1 MPENN
6 RAILSYW
13 NGSAWVDVTVAGAN
27 DTTTSALIGYHL
39 ADRLGAS
46 RRVRLTISNQSS
58 DPFANAAGSKGPF
71 SGTFTDFMPI
81 RLRDGTSQ
89 DIIYAG
95 SIYEVSEEYDNQY
108 GMLIKINC
116 RDAVSEL
123 RDNTVK
129 GALNYKIDTSQ
140 DKHVS
145 VLNTDSRDL
154 DKKQWGQGISTR
166 SGLIK
171 SIVTHFSKNI
181 EVPADIVANDSRFV
195 DSVQKFHKNKEVYT
209 VSGKNS
215 SSPLSHITKL
225 AAADAHFDAITDGSL
240 EQKYTYDFYTDPN
253 FTSTA
258 SDHKP
263 QAYFNYFKRGSR
275 PTTTPQGSATGGGLR
290 VEYASD
296 DTTGTGSG
304 EWNTSLS
311 GVDFAGR
318 LEPMFEFEF
327 RRPKGEIQTDAALSY
342 VEHIPEVDE
351 DTGEETGEIDEIIT
365 REITVEIIKIK
376 ASANPTNFKWQ
387 NRKITGP
394 QGSEGK
400 DEGSAEW
407 LTVSISGSPQRIARI
422 QYLNKTSS
430 ISATSPAFM
439 LVSHVV
445 PLPTGGNAS
454 TNYWAENT
462 VMTGETSGAT
472 VTIQT
477 RMSDA
482 YNVRRTM
489 TVSAMDTDDPRT
501 IRENLA
507 AGLIRSSTQ
516 MVRGNFKTYGKPRYY
531 FDDIVASVSGTSTQV
546 IDLSGSINPNNF
558 GFHKGMTVVQLDNDG
573 NVPEDDPIYGY
584 ASTVTSSAVT
594 VTWGGGLAGGTGAIA
609 AGAKLRYFVPVRAG
623 DLIYV
628 RCDLVG
634 IGGVY
639 SEGDNAGKP
648 RGLNMMVTDLEY
660 TEEPGVSHTMW
671 DVVGSE
677 DDETMFAYPVKTND
691 AAAADRVQS
700 RENMPPKLPPT
711 VQGNSTWRTY
721 ALDPYTVH
729 WTGGRLLHEGEAH
742 NISASDTT
750 ATMVSAANGN
760 TGQPTSDDPYDV
772 NNSLYPNAYLMYAS
786 VKAADLAGTMSNVTD
801 PTTVS
806 VTQTTEFKLGQIV
819 TVGSEKLKIM
829 NINKS
834 ANTIK
839 VVRGYAG
846 STTAAHSSG
855 DDVMYN
861 TPVRYTVYWPG
872 SGSALK
878 TIRKTN
884 YKNMDE
890 VIEHNAIQLFDVEW
904 HPFEAKWKFT
914 FPNINDNKTA
924 HEVGNTWAPSSIDS
938 YLLKKGA
945 QAWTTDLVFSGTDWD
960 TIKWHRKGASDS
972 TGGVVSF
979 GDEDIENVNANT
991 GFQFTS
997 NYYGKTAYI
1006 YKNVGEAANNTLAA
1020 TLYHNEVYRDDRVL
1034 LAMVIVAASDDDTD
1048 SPSIFPFNGNEGTI
1062 SAGIIAAQAIV
1073 GGMVKANQIETGHI
1087 SGTLAG
1093 NKLSIDANT
1102 TFAANWRAGDS
1113 TGEASHTF
1121 LQDGPNPPTGSG
1133 ASVQAGDL
1141 WLDTRATEFKL
1152 YKAGADGSNEITSGE
1167 WELVNDT
1174 TMFGTG
1180 PTVFRNPR
1188 GTIPAH
1194 DNANSNTPAVNS
1206 KQFDIWTTSDTNQ
1219 IFIATNATQ
1228 NDAVASGKWILK
1240 DDADAIN
1247 NATTTINGGLINT
1260 QRIKLLKGGGSGSA
1274 TQSNTQYDETGSK
1287 RTAVDTSREVNMPV
1301 YNTGTAT
1308 QSLYTVTGSGTNW
1321 TQAYVGLAFTFSSG
1335 GGGGTIDKVL
1345 SSTSLTVN
1353 TSATVG
1359 SGTYT
1364 IVAGTSGSGSH
1375 LIIDPFQ
1382 TNDLRIYSG
1391 DVIKIDNEDMYVEG
1405 GTDTTLVVKRAWN
1418 GTAAAIHADNAAI
1431 FKYLEVAPY
1440 IAGSSVPTTADRE
1453 LLHVAGLTNPHIIMD
1468 HRGITGYS
1476 NEWTQQFSL
1485 DSETGKGV
1493 FGAGA
1498 AQAAADGL
1506 TIASIGTP
1514 TPGAAGSNTP
1524 GAADINTLN
1533 FGWHETDLAVARGS
1547 KYVQLGGYSLASSGS
1562 NLDSDIFSVVWYQNA
1577 STYLQM
1583 HDFNRGSIGNL
1594 TGISSGGIYAT
1605 ESGVGHTQAGSR
1617 QYWRPPANVHSGTDP
1632 TAVADNVPAAGA
1644 ARSESTDGRSANLKP
1659 LLRLKKDSDSTGR
1672 GDRPW
1677 GTEWALYSDF
1687 SDDLHNAVTSGYVPT
1702 SKFGIFRY
1710 ANDGAGATEDT
1721 LAFASNQ
1728 TNATPAAGTD
1738 RSAFWIMKS
1747 QTNQLILEPSVGWN
1761 VSGANQ
1767 AWIGLNNQLMG
1778 VNTYYSYIGA
1788 GTAAAPGL
1796 RFVSDQDTGIFMSAF
1811 AHINFSIGGTD
1822 SYVMDAGGFL
1832 PSVDSAKTLGS
1843 TSYRWTEV
1851 HADNGTIQTSDLRL
1865 KTQIQPIALGLD
1877 FVNSL
1882 NPVSYKWKDKIDQS
1896 THQGL
1901 LAQEVFN
1908 TLEGVDIQSRD
1919 EFGALDGDED
1929 TNYGLNYA
1937 EFVPI
1942 LIKAVQELTEK
1953 VKELEGGK

>member
-58 DPFANAAGSKGPF
+58 NPFANAAGSKGPF

-95 SIYEVSEEYDNQY
+95 SVYEVSEEYDNQY

-145 VLNTDSRDL
+145 VLNTDTRDL

-240 EQKYTYDFYTDPN
+240 EQKYTYDFYADPN

-263 QAYFNYFKRGSR
+263 QSYFNYFKRGSR

-546 IDLSGSINPNNF
+546 IDLSGSVNPNNF

-1188 GTIPAH
+1188 GTTPAH
-1194 DNANSNTPAVNS
+1194 DNASSNTPAVNS

-1219 IFIATNATQ
+1219 IFIATHATQ
-1228 NDAVASGKWILK
+1228 NDAVASGKWVLK

-1260 QRIKLLKGGGSGSA
+1260 QRIKLLKGGGNASTILDTNLGTTVTSTLRLIDDSGGIA
-1274 TQSNTQYDETGSK
+1274 ADDETFGIDAWSNNGG
-1287 RTAVDTSREVNMPV
+1287 AADD
-1301 YNTGTAT
+1301 
-1308 QSLYTVTGSGTNW
+1308 LY
-1321 TQAYVGLAFTFSSG
+1321 
-1335 GGGGTIDKVL
+1335 
-1345 SSTSLTVN
+1345 
-1353 TSATVG
+1353 
-1359 SGTYT
+1359 
-1364 IVAGTSGSGSH
+1364 
-1375 LIIDPFQ
+1375 
-1382 TNDLRIYSG
+1382 IYAG
-1391 DVIKIDNEDMYVEG
+1391 DVIQIPKTAGGTEDMYVKSG
-1405 GTDTTLVVKRAWN
+1405 SDTSITVIRGWN
-1418 GTAAAIHADNAAI
+1418 GTTAGACSDNALI
-1431 FKYLEVAPY
+1431 SKYNTPVT
-1440 IAGSSVPTTADRE
+1440 S
-1453 LLHVAGLTNPHIIMD
+1453 LTNPHIIMD

-1498 AQAAADGL
+1498 GQVAADGL
-1506 TIASIGTP
+1506 TIASTGTP
-1514 TPGAAGSNTP
+1514 TPGTGTTP
-1524 GAADINTLN
+1524 GVADINTLN
-1533 FGWHETDLAVARGS
+1533 FGWHETDMAVARGS
-1547 KYVQLGGYSLASSGS
+1547 KYVQLGGYSQANTSY
-1562 NLDSDIFSVVWYQNA
+1562 NLDSNIFSVVWYQDA
-1577 STYLQM
+1577 SDYLQM

-1632 TAVADNVPAAGA
+1632 TAVADNV
-1644 ARSESTDGRSANLKP
+1644 STPIASLSFDGISANLKP
-1659 LLRLKKDSDSTGR
+1659 LLRLKKDSHSTGR

-1687 SDDLHNAVTSGYVPT
+1687 SDELHNAVASGSVPT

-1747 QTNQLILEPSVGWN
+1747 ETGRLILEPSVDY
-1761 VSGANQ
+1761 SGSNNLAY
-1767 AWIGLNNQLMG
+1767 IGFNNRLVG
-1778 VNTYYSYIGA
+1778 VNSYYFLAGA
-1788 GTAAAPGL
+1788 GTASIPGIN
-1796 RFVSDQDTGIFMSAF
+1796 FAIDQDTGIFMSAT
-1811 AHINFSIGGTD
+1811 AHINFSISGTD
-1822 SYVMDAGGFL
+1822 SYVMDAEGFS